1 MQRYAA
7 RRAGLSVTAD
17 PCILRDQL
25 QEFSRGYTRI
35 LFTVFFGAKKFN
47 EFLCN
52 SIVPDPIPGD
62 ATVSFC
68 MVVRLVGE

>member
-25 QEFSRGYTRI
+25 QEFSRGYTRM
-35 LFTVFFGAKKFN
+35 LFTVFLALKSLMNFCATPLYQIL
-47 EFLCN
+47 FL
-52 SIVPDPIPGD
+52 
-62 ATVSFC
+62 ATPLFLSAWWYD
-68 MVVRLVGE
+68 